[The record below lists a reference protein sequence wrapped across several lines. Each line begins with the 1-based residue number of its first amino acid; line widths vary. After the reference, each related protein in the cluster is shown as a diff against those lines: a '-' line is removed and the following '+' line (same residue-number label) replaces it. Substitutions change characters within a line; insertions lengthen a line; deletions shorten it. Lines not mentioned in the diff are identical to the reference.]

1 VYARYQSVF
10 CGELVS
16 RRRRLLHN
24 LFFQTGSQMM
34 AVYVKGEID
43 SRVASQSLSSI
54 HIMSGPLV
62 RFDVGPD
69 GRFLIPFQ
77 TPSIISPPVAER
89 FGPSPQ
95 THAGSWQAGP
105 AQFGGK
111 PMASRGC
118 GNRLSGE
125 WTVGFGIA
133 GPRKERPQAN
143 NHSPDTA
150 FSDHSFNI
158 VAHASGVAFL
168 IQTVARPL

>member
-1 VYARYQSVF
+1 
-10 CGELVS
+10 
-16 RRRRLLHN
+16 
-24 LFFQTGSQMM
+24 M
-34 AVYVKGEID
+34 AVDVKGEID

-77 TPSIISPPVAER
+77 THFNHFPSSSRTIWPEPSDTCR
-89 FGPSPQ
+89 FSQLPNSV
-95 THAGSWQAGP
+95 
-105 AQFGGK
+105 K

-125 WTVGFGIA
+125 WTVGSAIA